1 MIVAIKKRLLDART
15 SRIMA
20 HRADAMMGSFEN
32 GERYRK
38 ICDNAWRESN
48 EAEAAIAGRLQTLS
62 AMDRMIVEQW
72 VDGATFEEIAKA
84 AGWSVSWTNR
94 RFNAAVRKMQE
105 EADRE
110 T

>member
-1 MIVAIKKRLLDART
+1 MSVAIKRRLLDART

-20 HRADAMMGSFEN
+20 HRADAMMKNLEN

-38 ICDNAWRESN
+38 ICDNAWREVN
-48 EAEAAIAGRLQTLS
+48 EAEAVIADRLQTLS

-72 VDGATFEEIAKA
+72 MDGATFEEIAKA
-84 AGWSVSWTNR
+84 AGWSISWANR